1 MTKFNEDGSIEYT
14 LGDTFILDIVEASN
28 TKTGQLINFAD
39 GWKVSFVIYTQGP
52 KDNII
57 ELKETDAEINASVLG
72 ALLIK
77 IAPDKLNMSIG
88 KEYYY
93 DFKLTDQDGLVDTW
107 LKGKSISVK

>member
-1 MTKFNEDGSIEYT
+1 MTKFDETGNIEYT
-14 LGDTFILDIVEASN
+14 IGDTFILDIVEVLN

-39 GWKVSFVIYTQGP
+39 GWKASFVIYTQGP
-52 KDNII
+52 RNNII
-57 ELKETDAEINASVLG
+57 EIKETDAEINTSVLG

-77 IAPDKLNMSIG
+77 IAPNRLNMNIG